1 MEHEVVLESGWP
13 SVVLH
18 FVAVKFKSGNGWWCE
33 LTGRLIE
40 CVIWMPRMWAGS
52 WSCKL

>member
-18 FVAVKFKSGNGWWCE
+18 FVAVKFKSGNCWWCE
-33 LTGRLIE
+33 LTGRLIDCHLGATYVGRIVE
-40 CVIWMPRMWAGS
+40 
-52 WSCKL
+52 L